1 MPTLADASGL
11 AAIAARS
18 AIILVWL
25 VVGMRVM
32 GKRQL
37 GQMNLYDL
45 ALVMALANSVQNAM
59 TEGKG
64 DLAVGLVS
72 AGVLLLGG
80 RLLAAIL
87 VRGSQWEAGA
97 IGTPTVV
104 IQDGELVRDHLS
116 RERVTEDQVLTAL
129 RQHGLTDPAA
139 VKLAVLE
146 VDGSLS
152 VVPRDTKPNDR
163 RKP

>member
-1 MPTLADASGL
+1 MIFGDVAELVT
-11 AAIAARS
+11 IAARS
-18 AIILVWL
+18 AIVLVWL
-25 VVGMRVM
+25 IVGIRIL

-45 ALVMALANSVQNAM
+45 VLVIALANSVQNAM
-59 TEGKG
+59 TKGKG
-64 DLAVGLVS
+64 DLAVGVVS

-80 RLLAAIL
+80 RLLTAIL
-87 VRGSQWEAGA
+87 MQSPGWEPVLL
-97 IGTPTVV
+97 GTPTVV
-104 IQDGELVRDHLS
+104 IHDGELLRDHLA

-129 RQHGLTDPAA
+129 RQHGLTHPAE

-152 VVPRDTKPNDR
+152 VVPRDE
-163 RKP
+163 